1 LSQGFGPAGYP
12 TKPPASYRAN
22 RPLPGWD
29 FHPRG
34 VRAVRGA
41 PERTEQKRPAS
52 TEKLRHVAMEAV
64 HQARHVEVQQQTDV
78 DPAHAQVR
86 SELHSMDSQDGA
98 DGFDFQNKLARDDNI
113 RLEAVADFRALIE
126 DGNCE
131 LP

>member
-1 LSQGFGPAGYP
+1 
-12 TKPPASYRAN
+12 
-22 RPLPGWD
+22 
-29 FHPRG
+29 
-34 VRAVRGA
+34 
-41 PERTEQKRPAS
+41 
-52 TEKLRHVAMEAV
+52 MEAV